1 MTRTTRLLAATVA
14 ATVLTLGLTAQPAG
28 AADPIVAYPD
38 GPATFIPKPTVPDG
52 SFTVRPDGPPTI
64 ITRPYLR
71 PCHKRAA
78 TIIVVHGRAHR
89 TCRR

>member
-1 MTRTTRLLAATVA
+1 MTRTTKLLAATVA
-14 ATVLTLGLTAQPAG
+14 ATILTLGLAAQPVG
-28 AADPIVAYPD
+28 AADPIVVYPD
-38 GPATFIPKPTVPDG
+38 GPATFIPRPTGDG
-52 SFTVRPDGPPTI
+52 SWTVRPDGPPKI

-78 TIIVVHGRAHR
+78 TVIVVHGRGHR